1 MLPSNF
7 LRRIFGLRVR
17 KGEVN
22 KAKPLPFKHK
32 AGGMAL
38 SLVIAKG
45 KASKHG
51 KLFLYFERAQMLM
64 EALKLLER

>member
-1 MLPSNF
+1 MVLPVNASKQVPKED
-7 LRRIFGLRVR
+7 FGLGVR
-17 KGEVN
+17 KGEVS

-32 AGGMAL
+32 AGGRAL

-51 KLFLYFERAQMLM
+51 K
-64 EALKLLER
+64 